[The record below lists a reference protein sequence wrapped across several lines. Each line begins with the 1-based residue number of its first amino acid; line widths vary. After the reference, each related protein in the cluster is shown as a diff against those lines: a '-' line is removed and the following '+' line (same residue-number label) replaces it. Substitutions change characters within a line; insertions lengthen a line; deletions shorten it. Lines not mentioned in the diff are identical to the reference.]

1 MFQPHFDYAWSAW
14 YPNLNAN
21 LKKRLQTI
29 QNKFI
34 RFSLQLDSRIDI
46 GIKES
51 GKINWLPVSERF
63 DQYLCS
69 NAFKFFDKACLFYI
83 HDMYYSSSQVQ
94 VNARSSVLKLRYSSR
109 KTCSGQKALSYLTTT
124 A

>member
-14 YPNLNAN
+14 YSNLNAN

-94 VNARSSVLKLRYSSR
+94 VNARSSVLKLKYSSR
-109 KTCSGQKALSYLTTT
+109 KTCCGQKALSYLTTT